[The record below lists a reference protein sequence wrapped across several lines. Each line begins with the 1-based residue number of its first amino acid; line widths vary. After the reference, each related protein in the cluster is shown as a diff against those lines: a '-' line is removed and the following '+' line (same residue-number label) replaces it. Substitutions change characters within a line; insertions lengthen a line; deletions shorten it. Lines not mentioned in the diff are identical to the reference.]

1 MVNYSSAL
9 GKVCGALDN
18 SCKHHGKNKNTQ
30 DSKLPIAKDTSL
42 TLTLILSLKTYFI
55 FVLTVFFL
63 IVDAP
68 AQRSLKPMPAEQ
80 WFVNYQSY
88 LLQATSVNN
97 TAEAHYQLGQW
108 ALKNGLE
115 DEAWEQWILALRLNP
130 HHLVTRKA
138 TGYSQ
143 QNGDGKWSRPGEV
156 NQSWIAALD
165 ADQRGLSLSITI
177 EDDADADFFVEYQW
191 RLRRLNEFIWQITEG
206 QIYIK
211 KIHIQDNTPAS
222 SDSTKHRI
230 IIPKG
235 QLRIPV
241 MKGGG
246 ALCKNTGRSNW
257 QVISGGRC
265 YVRILAH
272 EIFHG
277 IFGLPDERHGCY
289 CLMQGGLYGI
299 STKDLLLCDATSH
312 RAAKNTPV
320 SCWSL
325 IQQRY
330 PNMKHPNAIK
340 SGQVPEVTIL
350 IDNR

>member
-1 MVNYSSAL
+1 M
-9 GKVCGALDN
+9 K
-18 SCKHHGKNKNTQ
+18 
-30 DSKLPIAKDTSL
+30 
-42 TLTLILSLKTYFI
+42 TLFI
-55 FVLTVFFL
+55 FVLAVFL
-63 IVDAP
+63 LTVDAP
-68 AQRSLKPMPAEQ
+68 AQRSLKPMAAEQ
-80 WFVNYQSY
+80 WFGNYQSY
-88 LLQATSVNN
+88 LLQAASVSN
-97 TAEAHYQLGQW
+97 TADAHYQLGQW

-115 DEAWEQWILALRLNP
+115 DEAWEQWILALRVKP
-130 HHLVTRKA
+130 HHPPTRIA

-143 QNGDGKWSRPGEV
+143 QNSDGKWSRPGKI
-156 NQSWIAALD
+156 NQSWIDSLD

-206 QIYIK
+206 QVYIK
-211 KIHIQDNTPAS
+211 EIHIQDNTPGS

-235 QLRIPV
+235 QLKIPV

-299 STKDLLLCDATSH
+299 STKDLLLCDSSTH
-312 RAAKNTPV
+312 RGVKNTPV

-325 IQQRY
+325 IQIRY
-330 PNMKHPNAIK
+330 PSMNHPNASK
-340 SGQVPEVTIL
+340 YGRVPEAKIRIT
-350 IDNR
+350 DQ